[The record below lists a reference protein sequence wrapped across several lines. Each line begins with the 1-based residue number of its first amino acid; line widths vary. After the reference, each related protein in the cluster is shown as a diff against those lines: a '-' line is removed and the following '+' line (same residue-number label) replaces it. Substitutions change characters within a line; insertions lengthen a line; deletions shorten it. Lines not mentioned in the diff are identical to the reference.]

1 LSTSTGICRQIDS
14 SFGLYSGSAIFGDM
28 RMKSIIVA
36 GAILLAGFV
45 NPAFAGCGNP
55 PSYLT
60 QAQVNTILANNYAC
74 GQKSGA
80 GAPGWNEKHSA
91 APGGIVVEQH
101 KPGTADDENLGPW
114 STAAAASGRGTV
126 TYTYG
131 GGVAP
136 VYEIATAANGNCNA
150 GAGTCTTLPATY
162 QFCGVAGGAPAV
174 LNILVSAALP
184 TLSGCPTNP

>member
-1 LSTSTGICRQIDS
+1 
-14 SFGLYSGSAIFGDM
+14 
-28 RMKSIIVA
+28 MKSIIAA
-36 GAILLAGFV
+36 GAIILAGFV
-45 NPAFAGCGNP
+45 NPAFAGCGNA

-60 QAQVNTILANNYAC
+60 QAQVNTILANNFAC

-101 KPGTADDENLGPW
+101 LPGAADDENVGPW
-114 STAAAASGRGTV
+114 STATVGGRGTV

-131 GGVAP
+131 GGVTP

-150 GAGTCTTLPATY
+150 GAGTCTVVPAVY
-162 QFCGVAGGAPAV
+162 HFCGVGGGAPAQ
-174 LNILVSAALP
+174 LSILVSATLP
-184 TLSGCPTNP
+184 TLSGCPSNP